1 MNVLAIIRPDSWNWA
16 LLVHVGGAMILVG
29 ALLTAGTA
37 SMMMRRDATGT
48 LAVFSYRMLLWV
60 GLPGLIIMRA
70 GAAWIYDKEGYSGD
84 NDPTWLGIG
93 FLTADLGALLLIISL
108 VLGGIGLRRFRRGGG
123 DGLLRTAGIIALIL
137 LAAYVITVWA
147 MAGKPD

>member
-1 MNVLAIIRPDSWNWA
+1 MNVLALIRPDSWNWA

-123 DGLLRTAGIIALIL
+123 DGLLRAAGIIALIL

>member
-1 MNVLAIIRPDSWNWA
+1 MSVLAIIRPDSWNWA

>member
-1 MNVLAIIRPDSWNWA
+1 MSVLAIIRPDSWNWA

-93 FLTADLGALLLIISL
+93 FLTADVGALFLIISL

>member
-48 LAVFSYRMLLWV
+48 LAAFSYRMLLWV
-60 GLPGLIIMRA
+60 ALPGLIVMRA

>member
-1 MNVLAIIRPDSWNWA
+1 MSVLAIIRPDSWNWA

-108 VLGGIGLRRFRRGGG
+108 VLGGIGLRRLRRGGG

>member
-1 MNVLAIIRPDSWNWA
+1 MSVLAIIRPDSWNWA

-123 DGLLRTAGIIALIL
+123 DGLLRAAGIIALIL